1 MIKKD
6 EKELINKSMKLI
18 KERKN
23 NKKKDNK
30 EFYMNNN
37 SLVYSFLNFSI

>member
-18 KERKN
+18 KEGKN
-23 NKKKDNK
+23 NKKNNK

>member
-1 MIKKD
+1 
-6 EKELINKSMKLI
+6 MKLI